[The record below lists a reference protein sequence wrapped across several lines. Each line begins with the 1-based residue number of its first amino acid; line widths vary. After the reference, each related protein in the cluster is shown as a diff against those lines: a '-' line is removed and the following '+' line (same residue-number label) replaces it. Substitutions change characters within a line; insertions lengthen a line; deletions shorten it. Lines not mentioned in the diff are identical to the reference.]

1 MYPDMAEQGT
11 TTTTQTVVMGV
22 APSNKGY
29 AKKLLIHPFSHLLIC
44 TSRKIFRSCT

>member
-1 MYPDMAEQGT
+1 MYPDMAEQG

-29 AKKLLIHPFSHLLIC
+29 AQKLLIHPPSHLLI
-44 TSRKIFRSCT
+44 